1 MPRKKKDSGVDD
13 ELDTTDGL
21 DLEDDPNDDYLFGNP
36 DPDDDDSGDEDD
48 GSPDAGEEDDSD
60 NEEEELADEEESEP
74 GKDKAKEWSYE
85 DLKKAYQNLEKVVG
99 RQGQELGELR
109 KKQSQVNSSPDSDPN
124 RTWTVA
130 DIPEMP
136 DNVLESF
143 IINYKNALSD
153 PDLPLEDPEKYTRIN
168 LEFQELNVEKGVRK
182 AMNRLGARDK
192 AKTENE
198 IIQEFANKANLAG
211 DDLKKVTSLAKRMSE
226 TGDVTKE
233 DLEAATFRLYPDNLR
248 QYKTGGGKGPEAKAN
263 KPKVPARIPAGSRS
277 GTPAPTSPTVK
288 TLREM
293 DERDRDAYLDTLDE
307 NEIDVLLEALKK
319 KK

>member
-74 GKDKAKEWSYE
+74 ERDKTKEWSYE

-109 KKQSQVNSSPDSDPN
+109 KKQSQVNSSPDSDTN

>member
-48 GSPDAGEEDDSD
+48 GSPDASEEDDSD

-74 GKDKAKEWSYE
+74 GKDKTKEWSYE

-109 KKQSQVNSSPDSDPN
+109 KKQPQVNSSPDSDPN

-130 DIPEMP
+130 DIPDMP

-307 NEIDVLLEALKK
+307 NEIDGLLEALKK

>member
-1 MPRKKKDSGVDD
+1 MPRKKKDSGVDE
-13 ELDTTDGL
+13 ELDTTD
-21 DLEDDPNDDYLFGNP
+21 DLNLEEDPNDDYLFGNP
-36 DPDDDDSGDEDD
+36 DPDDEDSDDDPDDSPDTNDEGDSD
-48 GSPDAGEEDDSD
+48 GEE
-60 NEEEELADEEESEP
+60 EPVDEEEPE
-74 GKDKAKEWSYE
+74 KDKAKEWSYE

-109 KKQSQVNSSPDSDPN
+109 KKQPQVNSSPDSDPN

-198 IIQEFANKANLAG
+198 IIQEFANKANLAD

-248 QYKTGGGKGPEAKAN
+248 QYKAGGGKGPEAKAN

-307 NEIDVLLEALKK
+307 NEIDGLLEALKK

>member
-48 GSPDAGEEDDSD
+48 GSPDASEEDDSD

>member
-48 GSPDAGEEDDSD
+48 GSPDASEEDDSD

-143 IINYKNALSD
+143 IINYKYALSD

>member
-1 MPRKKKDSGVDD
+1 
-13 ELDTTDGL
+13 
-21 DLEDDPNDDYLFGNP
+21 
-36 DPDDDDSGDEDD
+36 
-48 GSPDAGEEDDSD
+48 
-60 NEEEELADEEESEP
+60 
-74 GKDKAKEWSYE
+74 
-85 DLKKAYQNLEKVVG
+85 
-99 RQGQELGELR
+99 
-109 KKQSQVNSSPDSDPN
+109 
-124 RTWTVA
+124 
-130 DIPEMP
+130 MP

-307 NEIDVLLEALKK
+307 NEIDGLLEALKK

>member
-143 IINYKNALSD
+143 IINYKYALSD

>member
-13 ELDTTDGL
+13 ELDTTEGL

-48 GSPDAGEEDDSD
+48 GSPEASEEDDSD

-74 GKDKAKEWSYE
+74 ERDKTKEWSYE

-109 KKQSQVNSSPDSDPN
+109 KKQSQVNSSPDSDTN